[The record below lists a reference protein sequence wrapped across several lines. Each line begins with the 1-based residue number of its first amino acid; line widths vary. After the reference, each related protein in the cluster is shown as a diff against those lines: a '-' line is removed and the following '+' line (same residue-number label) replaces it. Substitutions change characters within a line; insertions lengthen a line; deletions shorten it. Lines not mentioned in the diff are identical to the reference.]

1 MTTTNILNI
10 AGKTIY
16 IDMSGIGCGWRLCR
30 ERDCPLDIQEEI
42 AAEILDGGVEE
53 TEDFVA
59 GNGIHYCWEN

>member
-10 AGKTIY
+10 AGKTIHV
-16 IDMSGIGCGWRLCR
+16 DRSGVGHDWKLCR
-30 ERDCPLDIQEEI
+30 ECDCPLDTQEEI

-59 GNGIHYCWEN
+59 GNGCHYCW